1 MTESFREDYSFV
13 RIKNMEQNVIIGAIP
28 WPVAA
33 AAAVWFGVMAYKAQK
48 NCVLW
53 AIGGGLMA
61 LVLTTLV
68 LGLGQAAFIPYTSE
82 EQALFRMKLA
92 GLALLIVL
100 CVGWWFTGSLH
111 PQLLAPWKQFKD
123 SSKETHG
130 ETGGASPAKPP
141 ATTPKP

>member
-1 MTESFREDYSFV
+1 
-13 RIKNMEQNVIIGAIP
+13 MEQNVIIGSIP

-33 AAAVWFGVMAYKAQK
+33 AAAIWFGVMAYKAGK
-48 NCVLW
+48 NSVLW

-82 EQALFRMKLA
+82 DQALFRMKLA
-92 GLALLIVL
+92 GLTLLIVI

-111 PQLLAPWKQFKD
+111 PRLLAPWRHYKD
-123 SSKETHG
+123 SSNETAKEMV
-130 ETGGASPAKPP
+130 GASPAKPP
-141 ATTPKP
+141 AGTPKA